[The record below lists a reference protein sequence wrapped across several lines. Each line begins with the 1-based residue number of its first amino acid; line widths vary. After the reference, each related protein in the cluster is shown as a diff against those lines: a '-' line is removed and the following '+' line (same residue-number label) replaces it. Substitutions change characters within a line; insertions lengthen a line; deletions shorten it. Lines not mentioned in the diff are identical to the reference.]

1 MLQARFALL
10 QNILY
15 AIELLQVK
23 GPVQIV
29 YYNAK

>member
-1 MLQARFALL
+1 MLQARFELL

-29 YYNAK
+29 Y